1 MKQNKKCEM
10 AKGSRTLVRL
20 WARFQWT
27 IPAGDARQSHCVHP
41 SRRGEASTH
50 MCSWLPLIHTLT
62 SDYVI
67 FNLIS
72 WLPFPSTNNVG
83 LNFAL
88 SPCINESS
96 RFSMNYCE
104 FKSAKP
110 TKKNPTL
117 YGSYIYAEW
126 NDKLLVTYSA
136 TCWMGIADYC
146 PVHIRLART
155 NSGFNTLWNKLYY
168 YL

>member
-1 MKQNKKCEM
+1 VLPLGLKRPTTDSVSISHYVLDLVMKQNKKCEM

-110 TKKNPTL
+110 TKKIQHFMGPIFMLSGMTNCWSPIL
-117 YGSYIYAEW
+117 QLAEW
-126 NDKLLVTYSA
+126 E
-136 TCWMGIADYC
+136 
-146 PVHIRLART
+146 
-155 NSGFNTLWNKLYY
+155 
-168 YL
+168 